1 MIKWTDKKSVLM
13 YKGKIFKAG
22 DAIPAGILSE
32 NQTADFKSLKKIKV
46 DEPAKPEPKPVKV
59 IEPEPVKIVEKKER
73 PVKKIEPE
81 PESEIIPEPEI
92 TEDDDE

>member
-22 DAIPAGILSE
+22 DAIPAGILSD
-32 NQTADFKSLKKIKV
+32 NQIADFKSLKKIKV
-46 DEPAKPEPKPVKV
+46 DEPAKPEPKPV
-59 IEPEPVKIVEKKER
+59 EPVKIEKVVEKKER

-81 PESEIIPEPEI
+81 PEPEIIPEPEI
-92 TEDDDE
+92 AEDDDE

>member
-22 DAIPAGILSE
+22 DAIPAGILSD
-32 NQTADFKSLKKIKV
+32 NQIADFKSLKKIKV

-59 IEPEPVKIVEKKER
+59 IEPEPVKVEKKER

-81 PESEIIPEPEI
+81 PEPEIIPEPEI
-92 TEDDDE
+92 AEDDDE